1 MAKKMEED
9 VNKTQ
14 AILDYIKTARRAK
27 PATVAAALAE
37 KGITVTP
44 QYVSSIRSNKRRKK
58 GKRGK
63 EAAAAK
69 PASDKVSLGTLVQAK
84 RLADQLGGVA
94 KAKEAL
100 DALAKLQ

>member
-1 MAKKMEED
+1 MAKKVEED

-14 AILDYIKTARRAK
+14 AILDYLSTARRAK
-27 PATVAAALAE
+27 PATVVAALAE
-37 KGITVTP
+37 KGVVVTP
-44 QYVSSIRSNKRRKK
+44 QYVSTIRSNKRRKK
-58 GKRGK
+58 GKRSKNG
-63 EAAAAK
+63 AAVK

-100 DALAKLQ
+100 DALSKLQ